1 MRSGSLRWVP
11 TMHDNNN
18 NNNNAQQ
25 QLKLRNLKQRE
36 KKKTPIIKRPPS
48 SPISHQPKQ
57 FLKRKKEK
65 KVSPVDCLVSIRV
78 DIYVELISSF
88 PFWCREACR

>member
-1 MRSGSLRWVP
+1 LGS
-11 TMHDNNN
+11 
-18 NNNNAQQ
+18 NNARQQ
-25 QLKLRNLKQRE
+25 QQQQQRATTAKTKKSKAE
-36 KKKTPIIKRPPS
+36 REKKTPIIKRPPS

-65 KVSPVDCLVSIRV
+65 KVSPVDCLVSLRV